1 MQKGQLQHINPH
13 NFFGEIVGKLLRA
26 GKIAV
31 LVIMAIVIVCV
42 VSVFAFMAYASMFL
56 SHQSFADAFPF
67 KEMDLTPEGR
77 IFNANNSEIIPLND
91 SDFVQNPILKEL
103 VQNPSGGHHIKFN
116 RMQYGDNQQIEDFGN
131 KYSSNRSVTR
141 YVWWNNT
148 YYQIIIGQE

>member
-1 MQKGQLQHINPH
+1 M
-13 NFFGEIVGKLLRA
+13 GKLLRA

-42 VSVFAFMAYASMFL
+42 VSVVGFMTYASMFL

-67 KEMDLTPEGR
+67 KETDLTPEGK
-77 IFNANNSEIIPLND
+77 IFNENNSEIVTLSDP
-91 SDFVQNPILKEL
+91 DFVQYPILKEL
-103 VQNPSGGHHIKFN
+103 VTNPSGGHHITFD
-116 RMQYGDNQQIEDFGN
+116 RVQYRDSQQIENFRN

-141 YVWWNNT
+141 YVWWNNS